1 MGRPSERRKFL
12 LVRGRQMLHIKPR
25 NEIQSYG
32 YWSYSEAFPVM
43 EDKTV
48 PITYIDD
55 AGKRMKNVDI
65 KAKKFLIQLK
75 NALPSHLL
83 RAGS

>member
-48 PITYIDD
+48 PITAQKCI
-55 AGKRMKNVDI
+55 AVTPSESRQ
-65 KAKKFLIQLK
+65 LIH
-75 NALPSHLL
+75 P
-83 RAGS
+83 